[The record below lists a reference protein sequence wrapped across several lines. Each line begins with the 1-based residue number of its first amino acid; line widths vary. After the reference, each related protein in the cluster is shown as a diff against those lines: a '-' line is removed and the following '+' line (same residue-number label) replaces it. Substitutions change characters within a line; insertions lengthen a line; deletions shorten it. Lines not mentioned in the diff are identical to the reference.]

1 MPSLGIHEIPAG
13 QITRWLN
20 LAGGAK
26 TRYAPPKE
34 TTTMDTKYQ
43 ALSFACALA
52 LLGPL
57 TLAAQQIQVKDLDTD
72 EILET
77 VGPGGTIT
85 LSPGDTVRLIMTVQ
99 GKGRTLYP
107 QTEYWEGTP
116 NGGCV
121 RITRA
126 SVENANATVEAV
138 GTGSRS
144 ERIGYRILEDVRGQL
159 EGSVTIVVEEDEEEE
174 AAPSRGGYG
183 NDWAREIT
191 NTLYRA
197 ILMRDM
203 DESGGRGYSDRI
215 RRGGYSTVVQIAQEM
230 ARSEESRVRIYERQ
244 VTNRQRLEALYE
256 NLLDLS
262 ADDVDDRDW
271 ADDLR
276 RLNDGR
282 IADVVGDMVRSA
294 RFREVQD
301 L

>member
-1 MPSLGIHEIPAG
+1 MT
-13 QITRWLN
+13 TRN
-20 LAGGAK
+20 RAF
-26 TRYAPPKE
+26 R
-34 TTTMDTKYQ
+34 
-43 ALSFACALA
+43 FACALA
-52 LLGPL
+52 LLGL
-57 TLAAQQIQVKDLDTD
+57 STMAAQQ
-72 EILET
+72 
-77 VGPGGTIT
+77 
-85 LSPGDTVRLIMTVQ
+85 
-99 GKGRTLYP
+99 
-107 QTEYWEGTP
+107 
-116 NGGCV
+116 
-121 RITRA
+121 
-126 SVENANATVEAV
+126 AV

-174 AAPSRGGYG
+174 AAPSRGGYH

-203 DESGGRGYSDRI
+203 DEAGGRGYSDRI
-215 RRGGYSTVVQIAQEM
+215 RHGGYSTVVQIAQEM

-262 ADDVDDRDW
+262 PDDVDDQDW

-282 IADVVGDMVRSA
+282 IAEVVGDMVRSA